1 MKFLKNI
8 FAFIVP
14 LTAMLVSFLIYL
26 FASNIL
32 ENYRIKI
39 ANDYSIVIVTNT
51 PLVKE
56 EITKLGGIN
65 VEKIITLEKERIIND
80 IKNDLSSTSIELLK
94 QKLPFFYKIQLEVFP
109 TTSELNIIKDTLYQ
123 NKNIRKVEIF
133 SKNHNNVYLL
143 LLLLSQISFIL
154 FTIITVFAVIIISK
168 QIRIWFYEHH
178 EKITILKLHGA
189 SILYSSSTILR
200 YAIISAILSF
210 IVVSGL
216 FIYLVGNIGVILPN
230 DLENIVIVNLDL
242 NESLTKIFLLS
253 FGISILTIIGV
264 LLKYKLKHD

>member
-14 LTAMLVSFLIYL
+14 LTAMLISFLIYL

-65 VEKIITLEKERIIND
+65 VEKIITLEKEKIIND

-133 SKNHNNVYLL
+133 SKNHNNIYLL

-200 YAIISAILSF
+200 YAIISAVLSF

>member
-14 LTAMLVSFLIYL
+14 LTAMLISFLIYL

-65 VEKIITLEKERIIND
+65 VEKIITLEKEKIIND

-210 IVVSGL
+210 IVVSSL
-216 FIYLVGNIGVILPN
+216 FIYLIGNIGVILPN

>member
-14 LTAMLVSFLIYL
+14 LTAMLISFLIYL

-32 ENYRIKI
+32 ENYRITI

-56 EITKLGGIN
+56 EITKLAGIN
-65 VEKIITLEKERIIND
+65 VEKIITLEKEKIIND

-109 TTSELNIIKDTLYQ
+109 TTSELKIIKDTLYQ

-133 SKNHNNVYLL
+133 SKNHNNIYLL

-210 IVVSGL
+210 LIVSGL
-216 FIYLVGNIGVILPN
+216 FIYLIGNIGVILPN
-230 DLENIVIVNLDL
+230 DLENIVIVNLNL

-264 LLKYKLKHD
+264 LIKYKLKHD

>member
-14 LTAMLVSFLIYL
+14 LTAMLISFLIYL

-39 ANDYSIVIVTNT
+39 ASDYSIVIVTNT
-51 PLVKE
+51 PLIKE
-56 EITKLGGIN
+56 NITKLADIN
-65 VEKIITLEKERIIND
+65 VEKIITLKKDKIIND
-80 IKNDLSSTSIELLK
+80 IKHNLTSSSIELLK
-94 QKLPFFYKIQLEVFP
+94 QKLPHFYKIQLEIFP
-109 TTSELNIIKDTLYQ
+109 TTSELVIIKDTLYQ

-133 SKNHNNVYLL
+133 SKNHNNIYLL
-143 LLLLSQISFIL
+143 LLLLSQISLIL
-154 FTIITVFAVIIISK
+154 FTIITIFAVIIISK

-189 SILYSSSTILR
+189 SILYSSSSILK
-200 YAIISAILSF
+200 YAIISAVLSF
-210 IVVSGL
+210 LIVSGI
-216 FIYLVGNIGVILPN
+216 FIYLIDNIGVILPD

-242 NESLTKIFLLS
+242 NGSLIEIFVLS
-253 FGISILTIIGV
+253 FGISLLTIIGV

>member
-14 LTAMLVSFLIYL
+14 LTAMLISFLIYL

-65 VEKIITLEKERIIND
+65 VEKIITLEKEKIIND

-133 SKNHNNVYLL
+133 SKNHNNIYLL